1 MVTNIKEIDNEIAS
15 YTEKLIDV
23 DTKELKRVLITSAL
37 KMCIAKDNAQ
47 ETGIFLNDIYF
58 PKNITFEFDSKYI
71 AMYDGKNCI
80 GLVRYEDVRTWS

>member
-15 YTEKLIDV
+15 YTDNLTDV
-23 DTKELKRVLITSAL
+23 ETKELKRLLITSAL

-58 PKNITFEFDSKYI
+58 PKNITFEFNSEDI
-71 AMYDGKNCI
+71 AIFDGKNCI
-80 GLVRYEDVRTWS
+80 GIVFYEDVRMWS